1 MTNSMKQWIV
11 PIVLAGAV
19 LLVGSNA
26 STSAHHGG
34 FVNWQQENLIGPLTF
49 VATSFA
55 FRFPHP
61 QISGEIRD
69 QSGNVEPWV
78 IALRPT
84 PTGLRNRGWTRASI
98 KPGDT
103 LALTY
108 SPHVTAENVGVA
120 RRIVVN
126 GEFLPIEPGDEEC
139 RTTTTPYRRC
149 ADVQ

>member
-1 MTNSMKQWIV
+1 MTISIKQSIV
-11 PIVLAGAV
+11 CIALVGALLLAG
-19 LLVGSNA
+19 SN
-26 STSAHHGG
+26 SSIFAHHGG
-34 FVNWQQENLIGPLTF
+34 FVNWQQDALIGPVAF

-61 QISGEIRD
+61 QISGEITD
-69 QSGNVEPWV
+69 PSGNVEPWV

-84 PTGLRNRGWTRASI
+84 PTGLRNRGWNRASI

-108 SPHVTAENVGVA
+108 SPHKTAENVGIA
-120 RRIVVN
+120 RRVVIN

-139 RTTTTPYRRC
+139 RTATTPYRRC